1 MRRRDFIRVA
11 VGLAAAFPFAARA
24 QQVDRI
30 RRIGVLKGL
39 PAVEFLHPRNTV
51 SVLTDLPFGVCRV
64 SRISP

>member
-39 PAVEFLHPRNTV
+39 PAVEFLHPRVTRYQCLQICHSESAV
-51 SVLTDLPFGVCRV
+51 
-64 SRISP
+64 